1 LCRGGK
7 ELLKN
12 RYALSLL
19 IAGIVFT
26 LDQISKSLVRELL
39 PLNHSLVVVQGFL
52 NLVHIQNPG
61 MIFGIFSQST
71 YTLKSYLL
79 IIVSLA
85 AITFLFFLLRSLK
98 EKNLFFTIA
107 LSLTLGGAIGN
118 LVDRIVLGKVVD
130 FIDVYWSTYH
140 WPAFNVA
147 DSAISIGMVILVIQ
161 VLRDENN

>member
-1 LCRGGK
+1 
-7 ELLKN
+7 
-12 RYALSLL
+12 
-19 IAGIVFT
+19 
-26 LDQISKSLVRELL
+26 
-39 PLNHSLVVVQGFL
+39 
-52 NLVHIQNPG
+52 

-71 YTLKSYLL
+71 DRLKSYLL

-85 AITFLFFLLRSLK
+85 AITVLFFLLRSLK
-98 EKNLFFTIA
+98 EKNLFLTIA

>member
-1 LCRGGK
+1 
-7 ELLKN
+7 LKN

-39 PLNHSLVVVQGFL
+39 PLNHSIVVVEGFL

-71 YTLKSYLL
+71 YKYYLL

-98 EKNLFFTIA
+98 EKSLFLTIA

-130 FIDVYWSTYH
+130 FVDVHWSTYH

-147 DSAISIGMVILVIQ
+147 DSAISVGMVILVIQ
-161 VLRDENN
+161 VLRDENNSPSK